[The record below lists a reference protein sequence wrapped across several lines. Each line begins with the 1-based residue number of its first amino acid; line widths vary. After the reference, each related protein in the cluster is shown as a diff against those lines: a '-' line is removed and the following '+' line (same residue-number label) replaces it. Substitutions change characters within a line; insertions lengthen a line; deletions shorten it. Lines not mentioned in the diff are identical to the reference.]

1 MPMQNAMPMHPRMSP
16 LQIMLLI
23 QLEASPK
30 YGYEMLKSIK
40 EAFEGI
46 WEPRTGT
53 LYPALKS
60 LERRALVET
69 KPRDGVDFYYI
80 TPEGRELLMD
90 IGSQQALNM
99 KFSNKFIEILI
110 KWMSPELKSGIL
122 SNLSAA
128 TGDEVNVGGGLI
140 HFFDEGIE
148 SKQKLKALKLI
159 RSNLAKRLSE
169 VDDMIAKAEDSS

>member
-1 MPMQNAMPMHPRMSP
+1 MPMRNAMPMHPRMSP

-53 LYPALKS
+53 LYPAIKS

-69 KPRDGVDFYYI
+69 KPKDGVDFYHI
-80 TPEGRELLMD
+80 TPTGRKLLTEL
-90 IGSQQALNM
+90 GSQQALNLR
-99 KFSNKFIEILI
+99 FSSKFIEILI
-110 KWMSPELKSGIL
+110 NWMSPELKHSIL
-122 SNLSAA
+122 SNIA
-128 TGDEVNVGGGLI
+128 TVTRDDMNMMGGII

-148 SKQKLKALKLI
+148 PKLKLQFLKTI
-159 RSNLAKRLSE
+159 RANLAKRLNE
-169 VDDMIAKAEDSS
+169 VDDMIAKMGHT

>member
-1 MPMQNAMPMHPRMSP
+1 MPLNSAMPLHPRMSP

-40 EAFEGI
+40 QAFEGI

-53 LYPALKS
+53 IYPALKS

-69 KPRDGVDFYYI
+69 QVRDGVDFYHI
-80 TPEGRELLMD
+80 TSLGRKLLLD

-99 KFSNKFIEILI
+99 KFSNKFIEIL
-110 KWMSPELKSGIL
+110 
-122 SNLSAA
+122 
-128 TGDEVNVGGGLI
+128 
-140 HFFDEGIE
+140 
-148 SKQKLKALKLI
+148 
-159 RSNLAKRLSE
+159 
-169 VDDMIAKAEDSS
+169 VD

>member
-1 MPMQNAMPMHPRMSP
+1 MQSAMPLHPRMSP

-40 EAFEGI
+40 QAFEGI

-53 LYPALKS
+53 IYPALKS

-69 KPRDGVDFYYI
+69 QVRDGVDFYHI
-80 TPEGRELLMD
+80 TPTGRKLLMD

-99 KFSNKFIEILI
+99 RFSNKFIEILVD
-110 KWMSPELKSGIL
+110 WMSPDLKKSIITNISSVAGDDINLVGGVIRFFDDVEPELKL
-122 SNLSAA
+122 R
-128 TGDEVNVGGGLI
+128 
-140 HFFDEGIE
+140 F
-148 SKQKLKALKLI
+148 LKSI
-159 RSNLAKRLSE
+159 RGNLAKRLNE
-169 VDDMIAKAEDSS
+169 IDDMIAESEEKQ

>member
-1 MPMQNAMPMHPRMSP
+1 MPLKSAMPMHPRMSP

-40 EAFEGI
+40 QAFDGI

-53 LYPALKS
+53 IYPALKS

-69 KPRDGVDFYYI
+69 LVRDGVDFYHI
-80 TPEGRELLMD
+80 TPTGRKLLMD

-99 KFSNKFIEILI
+99 RFSNKFIEILVD
-110 KWMSPELKSGIL
+110 WMSPDLKKNIITNISAVAGDDMNLMGGVIRFFDDVEPELK
-122 SNLSAA
+122 
-128 TGDEVNVGGGLI
+128 
-140 HFFDEGIE
+140 
-148 SKQKLKALKLI
+148 LKFLKTI
-159 RSNLAKRLSE
+159 RVNLAKRLNE
-169 VDDMIAKAEDSS
+169 IDDMITESEGKQ